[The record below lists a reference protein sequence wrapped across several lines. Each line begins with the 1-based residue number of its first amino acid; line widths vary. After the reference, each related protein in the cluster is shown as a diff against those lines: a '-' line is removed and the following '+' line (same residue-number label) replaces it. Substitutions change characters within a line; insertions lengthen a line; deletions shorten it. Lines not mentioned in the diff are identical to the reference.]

1 MSKEKSELLRIK
13 ILETNLQQKLQKAM
27 ENLSTEEIK
36 NLEIEICYL
45 QDRIQRLEK

>member
-27 ENLSTEEIK
+27 ENLSTEEI
-36 NLEIEICYL
+36 CYL